1 MNIVRN
7 GISNTKARLDWLSQE
22 ISDNNIKLNALRKET
37 DDLKL
42 SLETS
47 QEISNNKVKEINNK
61 LKNHKQQHVNEIDY
75 LLITRRN
82 NVRKD
87 ELKEIGN
94 ET

>member
-22 ISDNNIKLNALRKET
+22 ISDSNIKLNALRKET

-61 LKNHKQQHVNEIDY
+61 LKNHKQQHVNEIDE
-75 LLITRRN
+75 LSISIT
-82 NVRKD
+82 
-87 ELKEIGN
+87 IIY
-94 ET
+94 

>member
-47 QEISNNKVKEINNK
+47 QEISNNKVKEINSK
-61 LKNHKQQHVNEIDY
+61 LKTHKQQHVNEIDE
-75 LLITRRN
+75 LSISIT
-82 NVRKD
+82 
-87 ELKEIGN
+87 IIY
-94 ET
+94 

>member
-7 GISNTKARLDWLSQE
+7 GISNTKARLDWLSQG

-61 LKNHKQQHVNEIDY
+61 LKNHKQQHVNEIDE
-75 LLITRRN
+75 LSISIT
-82 NVRKD
+82 
-87 ELKEIGN
+87 IIY
-94 ET
+94 

>member
-61 LKNHKQQHVNEIDY
+61 LKNHKQQHVNEIDE
-75 LLITRRN
+75 LSISITI
-82 NVRKD
+82 VY
-87 ELKEIGN
+87 
-94 ET
+94 

>member
-47 QEISNNKVKEINNK
+47 QEISKNKVKEINNK
-61 LKNHKQQHVNEIDY
+61 IKNHKQQHVNEIDE
-75 LLITRRN
+75 LSISIT
-82 NVRKD
+82 
-87 ELKEIGN
+87 IIY
-94 ET
+94 

>member
-22 ISDNNIKLNALRKET
+22 ISDSNIKLNALRKET

-61 LKNHKQQHVNEIDY
+61 LKNHKQQHVNEID
-75 LLITRRN
+75 
-82 NVRKD
+82 
-87 ELKEIGN
+87 ELSISIKIIY
-94 ET
+94 

>member
-61 LKNHKQQHVNEIDY
+61 IKNHKQQHVNEID
-75 LLITRRN
+75 
-82 NVRKD
+82 
-87 ELKEIGN
+87 ELSISIMIIY
-94 ET
+94 

>member
-7 GISNTKARLDWLSQE
+7 GISNTKAHLDWLSQE

-61 LKNHKQQHVNEIDY
+61 LKNHKQQHVNEIDE
-75 LLITRRN
+75 LSISIT
-82 NVRKD
+82 
-87 ELKEIGN
+87 IIY
-94 ET
+94 

>member
-61 LKNHKQQHVNEIDY
+61 LKNHKQQHVNEIDE
-75 LLITRRN
+75 LSISIT
-82 NVRKD
+82 
-87 ELKEIGN
+87 IIY
-94 ET
+94 

>member
-22 ISDNNIKLNALRKET
+22 ISDSNIKLNALRKET

-42 SLETS
+42 SLETL

-61 LKNHKQQHVNEIDY
+61 LKNHKQQHVNEIDE
-75 LLITRRN
+75 LSISIT
-82 NVRKD
+82 
-87 ELKEIGN
+87 IIY
-94 ET
+94 

>member
-47 QEISNNKVKEINNK
+47 QEISNNKVKEINSK
-61 LKNHKQQHVNEIDY
+61 LKNHKQQHVNEIDE
-75 LLITRRN
+75 LSISIT
-82 NVRKD
+82 
-87 ELKEIGN
+87 IIY
-94 ET
+94 

>member
-61 LKNHKQQHVNEIDY
+61 LKNHKQQHVNE
-75 LLITRRN
+75 T
-82 NVRKD
+82 D
-87 ELKEIGN
+87 ELSISI
-94 ET
+94 TIIY

>member
-61 LKNHKQQHVNEIDY
+61 IKNHKQQHVNEIDE
-75 LLITRRN
+75 LSISIT
-82 NVRKD
+82 
-87 ELKEIGN
+87 IIY
-94 ET
+94 

>member
-61 LKNHKQQHVNEIDY
+61 LKNYKQQHVNEIDE
-75 LLITRRN
+75 LSISIT
-82 NVRKD
+82 
-87 ELKEIGN
+87 IIY
-94 ET
+94 

>member
-22 ISDNNIKLNALRKET
+22 ISDNNIKLNVLRKET

-61 LKNHKQQHVNEIDY
+61 LKNHKQQHVNEIDE
-75 LLITRRN
+75 LSISIT
-82 NVRKD
+82 
-87 ELKEIGN
+87 IIY
-94 ET
+94 

>member
-22 ISDNNIKLNALRKET
+22 ISDSNIKLNALRKET

-61 LKNHKQQHVNEIDY
+61 IKNHKQQHVNEIDE
-75 LLITRRN
+75 LSISIT
-82 NVRKD
+82 
-87 ELKEIGN
+87 IIY
-94 ET
+94 